1 MVLDCSVWWV
11 KLYAYCLH
19 VVYAMG
25 RGMSVVLVHVFGRF
39 CDGVAGGLM
48 AGRLLEAELFAKLA
62 NGTHLACFDLFRRD
76 A

>member
-25 RGMSVVLVHVFGRF
+25 RGMSVVLVHVFGYSVRG
-39 CDGVAGGLM
+39 CRRGE
-48 AGRLLEAELFAKLA
+48 RLLEAEFFAELA
-62 NGTHLACFDLFRRD
+62 NRTHLPCFDLLGRD

>member
-25 RGMSVVLVHVFGRF
+25 RGMSVVLVHVFGY
-39 CDGVAGGLM
+39 L
-48 AGRLLEAELFAKLA
+48 
-62 NGTHLACFDLFRRD
+62 
-76 A
+76 